1 MNKME
6 IGIEKIGFYTP
17 HNFIDIVELANARNQ
32 DPDKFTIGIG
42 QEKQAV
48 PAVYEDAVTMA
59 AEAADQILTD
69 DIKKDLGLVVV
80 GTESSVDESKAS
92 ALYLMELL
100 ELPENVR
107 AFEIKEACYGATAGL
122 QMANDFVAAHPNK
135 KALVI
140 ASDIARYGINTPG
153 EVTQGAGSVAML
165 ISNQPKVLKLENKS
179 VYMSRNVGDFW
190 RPTFSKTAF
199 ARGKFSNQIY
209 IEFFETL
216 WEQYQKEFGVSAD
229 DFKAM
234 LYHIPYTKMGA
245 KAMRTLEGK
254 ISDDEYAKLQKEYQ
268 FSIQFGKEVGNLY
281 TGSLYLGLLSYLINS
296 KVQSDDELLLFSYGS
311 GAVGELYSATVAKDF
326 KDNINVDE
334 IVGLLNNRQKISI
347 PEYEA
352 IFASSIENGQKVDSD
367 TVTGKFYLSEIK
379 ENERLYAKK

>member
-1 MNKME
+1 ME
-6 IGIEKIGFYTP
+6 IGIEKLGFYTP
-17 HNFIDIVELANARNQ
+17 KNYIDIVELAKARNQ
-32 DPDKFTIGIG
+32 EPDKFTIGIG
-42 QEKQAV
+42 QDKQAV

-59 AEAADQILTD
+59 AEAADQVLDETNRD
-69 DIKKDLGLVVV
+69 DIGLVIV

-92 ALYLMELL
+92 ALFLMDLL
-100 ELPENVR
+100 NLPEDVR

-122 QMANDFVAAHPNK
+122 QMAANFINANPDK

-165 ISNQPKVLKLENKS
+165 ISNDPEILTLENKS

-199 ARGKFSNQIY
+199 ARGKYSNQIY

-216 WEQYQKEFGVSAD
+216 WKKYQAKYQVTAD

-234 LYHIPYTKMGA
+234 LFHIPYTKMGA
-245 KAMRTLEGK
+245 KAMRTLDGNIPAEK
-254 ISDDEYAKLQKEYQ
+254 YEQLKSEYQ
-268 FSIQFGKEVGNLY
+268 ASIKFGREVGNLY

-296 KVQSDDELLLFSYGS
+296 DVEPADELLLFSYGS
-311 GAVGELYSATVAKDF
+311 GAVGELYSAKVSSDF
-326 KDNINVDE
+326 KQKINVKN
-334 IVGLLNNRQKISI
+334 VQSMLNERQQISI
-347 PEYEA
+347 SDYEK
-352 IFASSIENGQKVDSD
+352 IFSDSIKDGQKVDPSS
-367 TVTGKFYLSEIK
+367 VTGKFYLSEIK
-379 ENERLYAKK
+379 ENERLYKTKQ